1 MAKAIETLKI
11 AIDFQDKGSQAVIE
25 KLKNSLKQLER
36 GASGAKPRIASLRK
50 EILAQGNASVK
61 SIANINAQSTAL
73 KALRD
78 EAKIGG
84 RAFNQLTKD
93 IAKLDAQMG
102 KSGKTTQGRGGA
114 RQATQIAGAVISGG
128 IFGGPEGALGA
139 AGGAALGGVEGAFAG
154 AAIGAQV
161 GAFREALA
169 ASADY
174 AAQISK
180 LKIALEGVAGSQE
193 NYASALETAAQVTAT
208 LNVPQQEAV
217 RGVTRLTAAV
227 TGAGGPIKDA
237 ETTFKNV
244 TAAIKATG
252 GSTEDVQGAIT
263 AMVQVFSKGKVSA
276 EELSGQLGERL
287 PGAVTLF
294 AEANKMT
301 LPELQK
307 NLKAGSV
314 GLNELMAFIEE
325 LGVRYSG
332 TALEIA
338 SSNAEAG
345 ARLTVAFDD
354 MKAQVGAALLD
365 TGAQFQ
371 DTFGEFIRDI
381 TPSMVEAAKVI
392 AAAMSGLA
400 TNLKP
405 ALAALGTFVAIF
417 AGGKLVLFIKGV
429 VAATGLLGATA
440 AASAGKVALLTAAM
454 LTNPLFL
461 GAAAVA
467 GIVAGIVAITDALGA
482 QRRELEALAKA
493 GEAPGADLKARQA
506 GISALTSQIAEQRRI
521 IKENPEGTTGQGS
534 QARNRR
540 RREAQARLE
549 SLERR
554 RTALTAVKPK
564 DEDKPFQYKPPTVDD
579 PDSGSGAQD
588 TLARRVKQAQDL
600 ESRMQRQ
607 LVLAQSQGEIGRVL
621 AQQANQRSQLE
632 QKIAA
637 LKKDGTS
644 EELNRAAA
652 SAQTALNDA
661 QRLEM
666 QKRINK
672 LYDSALGPLNKA
684 IEAVKEKAKSD
695 KRYKDLLAKGI
706 KPERA
711 KDIINLEK
719 LKKKAL
725 DRLDV
730 EINILK
736 AIVNQGGATQAQ
748 IDALDELIR
757 KRKEAEGIDPE
768 KETEGGSYK
777 EDKNDFEE
785 FKESFTAGLE
795 DMMDVGPK
803 LANTALGAIGS
814 MTDGLIEM
822 ITTGKANFKEMAASI
837 LKDIAKI
844 MIQAAI
850 AGAVKKMFG
859 LADGG
864 VIQGGRL
871 KPYAKGGVVAAP
883 TFFPMA
889 GGDVGLM
896 GEAGPEAVMP
906 LKRASNGKL
915 GVEVAGR
922 SNAIDA
928 MNRYSMRNNAG
939 GTTGFGPTGD
949 QAAEGLE
956 AAPQPIDVRY
966 NVERINSVDYV
977 TADQFQA
984 GMRQAATQG
993 AKQGE
998 QQTLRRLQMS
1008 GSTRKRVGM

>member
-25 KLKNSLKQLER
+25 KLKNSLQQLER

-139 AGGAALGGVEGAFAG
+139 VGGAALGGVEGAFAG
-154 AAIGAQV
+154 AAIGAQLKAIRELTA
-161 GAFREALA
+161 GA
-169 ASADY
+169 ADY
-174 AAQISK
+174 AAQIEK
-180 LKIALEGVAGSQE
+180 LEIALEGVSGGAD
-193 NYASALETAAQVTAT
+193 NYNSALETARQVTADF
-208 LNVPQQEAV
+208 NVPALDSV

-227 TGAGGPIKDA
+227 RGAGGPIGDA
-237 ETTFKNV
+237 ETTFRNV

-252 GSTEDVQGAIT
+252 GSTEDVRGAIT

-294 AEANKMT
+294 AKANDMT

-307 NLKAGSV
+307 NLKAGTV
-314 GLNELMAFIEE
+314 GLNELMNFIVE
-325 LGVRYSG
+325 LGDTYAG
-332 TALEIA
+332 TASKIA
-338 SSNAEAG
+338 DSNAEAG
-345 ARLTVAFDD
+345 ARLAVAVQD
-354 MKAQVGAALLD
+354 MQAQVGAALIPI
-365 TGAQFQ
+365 GAQFQ
-371 DTFGEFIRDI
+371 DAFAAFIKEI
-381 TPSMVEAAKVI
+381 TPFLVTNVPKI
-392 AAAMSGLA
+392 A
-400 TNLKP
+400 NLFL
-405 ALAALGTFVAIF
+405 ALAKNLDT
-417 AGGKLVLFIKGV
+417 LV
-429 VAATGLLGATA
+429 VAATAAFAVFAVAKITAIVTSLGGIKTA
-440 AASAGKVALLTAAM
+440 
-454 LTNPLFL
+454 LFL
-461 GAAAVA
+461 IKQQMVAIALANPFTALAVGA
-467 GIVAGIVAITDALGA
+467 GILAGAIFNASKEQKRFNDLLREGSVAQVSAELQKLEKDRDQALGKLVA
-482 QRRELEALAKA
+482 AKAKA
-493 GEAPGADLKARQA
+493 GDGYSDIGGYEAEQQEVDR
-506 GISALTSQIAEQRRI
+506 LTSKIEQLRKKKNQITDTD
-521 IKENPEGTTGQGS
+521 PTQG
-534 QARNRR
+534 A
-540 RREAQARLE
+540 A
-549 SLERR
+549 LERYSFSQF
-554 RTALTAVKPK
+554 
-564 DEDKPFQYKPPTVDD
+564 EPFDYGSPAAG
-579 PDSGSGAQD
+579 DSGGTQD

-748 IDALDELIR
+748 IDTLDEFIR

>member
-1 MAKAIETLKI
+1 
-11 AIDFQDKGSQAVIE
+11 VIE
-25 KLKNSLKQLER
+25 KLKNSLQQLER

-139 AGGAALGGVEGAFAG
+139 VGGAALGGVEGAFAG
-154 AAIGAQV
+154 AAIGAQLKAIRELTA
-161 GAFREALA
+161 GA
-169 ASADY
+169 ADY
-174 AAQISK
+174 AAQIEK
-180 LKIALEGVAGSQE
+180 LEIALEGVSGGAD
-193 NYASALETAAQVTAT
+193 NYNSALETARQVTADF
-208 LNVPQQEAV
+208 NVPALDSV

-227 TGAGGPIKDA
+227 RGAGGPIGDA
-237 ETTFKNV
+237 ETTFRNV

-252 GSTEDVQGAIT
+252 GSTEDVRGAIT

-294 AEANKMT
+294 AKANDMT

-307 NLKAGSV
+307 NLKAGTV
-314 GLNELMAFIEE
+314 GLNELMNFIVE
-325 LGVRYSG
+325 LGDTYAG
-332 TALEIA
+332 TASKIA
-338 SSNAEAG
+338 DSNAEAG
-345 ARLTVAFDD
+345 ARLAVAVQD
-354 MKAQVGAALLD
+354 MQAQVGAALIPI
-365 TGAQFQ
+365 GAQFQ
-371 DTFGEFIRDI
+371 DAFAAFIKEI
-381 TPSMVEAAKVI
+381 TPFLVTNVPKI
-392 AAAMSGLA
+392 A
-400 TNLKP
+400 NLFL
-405 ALAALGTFVAIF
+405 ALAKNLDT
-417 AGGKLVLFIKGV
+417 LV
-429 VAATGLLGATA
+429 VAATAAFAVFAVAKITAIVTSLGGIKTA
-440 AASAGKVALLTAAM
+440 
-454 LTNPLFL
+454 LFL
-461 GAAAVA
+461 IKQQMVAIALANPFTALAVGA
-467 GIVAGIVAITDALGA
+467 GILAGAIFNASKEQKRFNDLLREGSVAQVSAELQKLEKDRDQALGKLVA
-482 QRRELEALAKA
+482 AKAKA
-493 GEAPGADLKARQA
+493 GDGYSDIGGYEAEQQEVDR
-506 GISALTSQIAEQRRI
+506 LTSKIEQLRKKKNQITDTD
-521 IKENPEGTTGQGS
+521 PTQG
-534 QARNRR
+534 A
-540 RREAQARLE
+540 A
-549 SLERR
+549 LERYSFSQF
-554 RTALTAVKPK
+554 
-564 DEDKPFQYKPPTVDD
+564 EPFDYGSPAAG
-579 PDSGSGAQD
+579 DSGGTQD

-748 IDALDELIR
+748 IDTLDEFIR